1 MEPSS
6 QGIPLSDRGFRYGQH
21 FFETI
26 AVRNGSPLFIERH
39 VNRLV
44 RAAHTHHFGEETR
57 WQESLHNFLTT
68 THFEDGLI
76 RVFLTA
82 GEGSLADPVRDPKLC
97 AFWEAALFPSCEERM
112 RGIKVVSLNK
122 HHGNEYWGVK
132 NGNYWD
138 HICALKEALKA
149 GASEGLVFDQKGI
162 LISATM
168 ANVILW
174 LEKKEGLMQC
184 VTPPT
189 SSGARDGVVLSWA
202 CEEPLIGIS
211 PHEITRSDLSAVRA
225 LAITNSRLG
234 VMPVYELDG
243 VRLSEYARSLALANR
258 YHSLY
263 GV

>member
-1 MEPSS
+1 M
-6 QGIPLSDRGFRYGQH
+6 GFVTVSI

-26 AVRNGSPLFIERH
+26 AVSNGSPLFIERH
-39 VNRLV
+39 IDRLV
-44 RAAHTHHFGEETR
+44 RAAQKHHFGEETR
-57 WQESLHNFLTT
+57 WQESLHDFLTT
-68 THFEDGLI
+68 TQFEDGLI

-82 GEGSLADPVRDPKLC
+82 GEGSLADPVNDPKLC
-97 AFWEAALFPSCEERM
+97 AFWEAASFPSCEERM
-112 RGIKVVSLNK
+112 RGIKVVCLKK
-122 HHGNEYWGVK
+122 HHGNKYWGVK

-138 HICALKEALKA
+138 HICALKEAHKA

-174 LEKKEGLMQC
+174 LEKKRGLIQC
-184 VTPPT
+184 VTPQT

-202 CEEPLIGIS
+202 CEEPLMEIS
-211 PHEITRSDLSAVRA
+211 SHDITRSDLSAVRA

-234 VMPVYELDG
+234 VMPVYELNG
-243 VRLSEYARSLALANR
+243 MRLPEYDRSLALANR